1 MPCNYCKRS
10 AASPTTMRRSHFA
23 GKVKIHA
30 DQKTHTRIDNKERSI
45 RGDNRST
52 EILNRV
58 SNASRAHVYIN

>member
-1 MPCNYCKRS
+1 MPYNYCKRS

-45 RGDNRST
+45 RDNRST

>member
-1 MPCNYCKRS
+1 MPYNYCKRS
-10 AASPTTMRRSHFA
+10 AASPRPKRRSRSA
-23 GKVKIHA
+23 GKAKMHA
-30 DQKTHTRIDNKERSI
+30 DQDTRTRIDNKERRI

>member
-1 MPCNYCKRS
+1 MPYNYCKRS
-10 AASPTTMRRSHFA
+10 APSPTTMRRSHFA

-58 SNASRAHVYIN
+58 SNASRAYVYLN

>member
-1 MPCNYCKRS
+1 MPYNYCQRS

>member
-1 MPCNYCKRS
+1 
-10 AASPTTMRRSHFA
+10 MRRSRFA
-23 GKVKIHA
+23 GKAKIHA
-30 DQKTHTRIDNKERSI
+30 DQDTHTRIDNKERSI